1 MMHPLISVL
10 ILSSLDPI
18 KNFISLNTYISQNAQ
33 VHCEKYYIDPSIPNV
48 VCLNNIEKNR
58 VKFFEILDTIGVEH
72 IHNGDYVIFQ
82 KKASK

>member
-1 MMHPLISVL
+1 MIHPLISVL

-33 VHCEKYYIDPSIPNV
+33 KYCLAYSIDPSIPNV
-48 VCLNNIEKNR
+48 VCLNNIEKKR
-58 VKFFEILDTIGVEH
+58 VKFFEILDTMGVEH

-82 KKASK
+82 KKAAK